1 MTCQVEAELSTAG
14 ATCLG
19 FASSGYVRGP
29 AMAGMTTANSGASF
43 SREKRCGGGE
53 ESWGSGTSA
62 DGSILEGA
70 SRRMKKKFVPPVCN
84 CESYAILFKSG
95 TSKNPRR
102 LFFGC
107 SYFRN
112 NTGHC
117 KYFAWLDEYVAS
129 FCIDEVVQDGVSDPT
144 KKMEERIEEIE
155 KKMDEVKSD
164 DKNSGAL
171 SRWKV
176 FGLILLGIV
185 IEKGM

>member
-1 MTCQVEAELSTAG
+1 M
-14 ATCLG
+14 AT
-19 FASSGYVRGP
+19 V
-29 AMAGMTTANSGASF
+29 NSGASF

-53 ESWGSGTSA
+53 ESWASGMST

-70 SRRMKKKFVPPVCN
+70 SRRMKKKFVPSVCN
-84 CESYAILFKSG
+84 CGSYAILFESG

-107 SYFRN
+107 FYFKN

-129 FCIDEVVQDGVSDPT
+129 FCIDEVVQDGVSYPT
-144 KKMEERIEEIE
+144 KKMEERITEIG
-155 KKMDEVKSD
+155 KKMDEVKSNE
-164 DKNSGAL
+164 KNSGAL

-176 FGLILLGIV
+176 FVLILLGIV
-185 IEKGM
+185 IGKGCSIVTAA